1 MERCFCDMVRMNEK
15 GGNDKLIVEMVNSM
29 EIRERQY
36 ERMKAYAQLLGM
48 KKIKRMSG
56 MEGIL

>member
-1 MERCFCDMVRMNEK
+1 MVRMNEK